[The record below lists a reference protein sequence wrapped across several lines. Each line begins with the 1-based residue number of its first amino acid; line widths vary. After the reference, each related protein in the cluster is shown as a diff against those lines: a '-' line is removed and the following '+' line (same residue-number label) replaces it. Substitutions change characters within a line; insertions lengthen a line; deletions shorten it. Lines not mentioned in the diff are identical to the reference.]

1 MRTRG
6 LAVALVIALAA
17 SAGAQAQT
25 TQPLARRQA
34 IERYRAGVELMTAE
48 RWEQAAEEFR
58 AAIHLDPLLTLAH
71 YNLGQSYMALRRYA
85 SAIQALI
92 GCRTA
97 YEQIGA
103 MRQRD
108 QAEAIRRQ
116 GDEINELRDSVR
128 RMETSVKVNA
138 GTAFRIQQRLE
149 ELETMRRG
157 QNFVDAVP
165 PVPAEVLLALGS
177 AYYRNRQTADAE
189 HAWLEAVRINSRL
202 GEAHNNLAAL
212 YLQTGRK
219 RDAQAAIQAAERT
232 RFRVNPRLK
241 TDIEALK

>member
-25 TQPLARRQA
+25 TQSIARRQA
-34 IERYRAGVELMTAE
+34 LERYRAGVELMTAE

-103 MRQRD
+103 LRQRD

-157 QNFVDAVP
+157 QNFVDAVA

-189 HAWLEAVRINSRL
+189 REWLEAVRINSRL

-212 YLQTGRK
+212 YMQTGRK
-219 RDAQAAIQAAERT
+219 QDAESAVSSAERA
-232 RFRVNPRLK
+232 RFRVNPQLK
-241 TDIEALK
+241 AEIQKMK